1 MGKLNDVLNLRE
13 MHFYLLWIMNSC
25 LSVPSSVV
33 VGENALS
40 MASDMLCAAG
50 NNALVVTGRHVLK
63 TRFASLLFEVLH
75 SSGIKY
81 HLFDGITGEPTDRMI
96 DDGYG
101 IFMSHGCDFC
111 IGLGG
116 GSPIDAA
123 KLIALKVACSSS
135 FSLYSVPD
143 MDKSAI
149 PPIVAVPT
157 TAGTGSEVTRYAVA
171 TDTEND
177 RKLLVSTPLLLPAL
191 AIVDYRAGLTTP
203 PSVKASSGIDALTHA
218 IEAYISR
225 KSNPVTDDL
234 AAAAVRRITKNIVSF
249 VMQNDAE
256 AGREMAVAALEA
268 GICIN
273 NSSVTLVHG
282 MSRPI
287 GALFHVPHGLSNAML
302 LPVCLKDMAVTA
314 LPRLS
319 RLSKQSGIADD
330 NDGEDVAVGKLLDS
344 VNRICSDCRIPSMRE
359 YGVEEADFLNS
370 IDKMSSDAI
379 ASGSPSNAP
388 GSYTAADCRRL
399 YLEAYYR

>member
-13 MHFYLLWIMNSC
+13 MHLYLLWIMNNC
-25 LSVPSSVV
+25 LSVPSSVI
-33 VGENALS
+33 VGENALD

-50 NNALVVTGRHVLK
+50 NNALVVTGRHVSK

-157 TAGTGSEVTRYAVA
+157 TAGTGSEVTPFAVI
-171 TDTEND
+171 TDEKTGT
-177 RKLLVSTPLLLPAL
+177 KYPLADYELLPDM
-191 AIVDYRAGLTTP
+191 AIIDADLMMSIPKGLT
-203 PSVKASSGIDALTHA
+203 AASGIDFPE
-218 IEAYISR
+218 IQSR
-225 KSNPVTDDL
+225 YRRFGCGGS
-234 AAAAVRRITKNIVSF
+234 AAHNKKHCQFRNAKRR
-249 VMQNDAE
+249 
-256 AGREMAVAALEA
+256 G
-268 GICIN
+268 
-273 NSSVTLVHG
+273 
-282 MSRPI
+282 
-287 GALFHVPHGLSNAML
+287 
-302 LPVCLKDMAVTA
+302 
-314 LPRLS
+314 
-319 RLSKQSGIADD
+319 
-330 NDGEDVAVGKLLDS
+330 
-344 VNRICSDCRIPSMRE
+344 
-359 YGVEEADFLNS
+359 
-370 IDKMSSDAI
+370 
-379 ASGSPSNAP
+379 SGS
-388 GSYTAADCRRL
+388 
-399 YLEAYYR
+399 